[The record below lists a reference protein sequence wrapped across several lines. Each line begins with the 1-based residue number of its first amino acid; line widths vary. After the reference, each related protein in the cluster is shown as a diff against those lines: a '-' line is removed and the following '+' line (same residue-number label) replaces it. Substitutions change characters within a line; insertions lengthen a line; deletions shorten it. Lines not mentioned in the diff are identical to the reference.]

1 MAKSPFLSTRATIYL
16 GGVTAISAIATDI
29 FLPATGVIARDYQ
42 VDDSQ
47 GALLIAAYLLAYG
60 VGQLFWGLFSDAY
73 GRKFALQLSL
83 IAFAVTSFAC
93 ALAPSFTWL
102 VALRALQGLS
112 AGAPVICRAMVRDAA
127 TGNRAGRILAVLGAV
142 LTVSTMIAPIIGSGL
157 LILFAWPAIFYAL
170 ALFSLGYI
178 LYTARYIPDT
188 DAERRPERLS
198 LSFIIP
204 NARRLFGMRA
214 FSIPM
219 IQGGFVFA
227 GYAGM
232 LSMGAILTEA
242 AYGVDP
248 EAFGA
253 LFAFSALANTAG
265 ALLTRRML
273 GSYELVQV
281 NRLAIAMTGIAAL
294 ACFALIFVTPNLPVF
309 WAAICLYVFAF
320 GMILPTSNTLAMD
333 PVGDMPG
340 FAASLIGS
348 VQVSLG
354 AVGSAI
360 AAIIFIGSHHTI
372 PILMAGFG
380 ALTVATSFLKS
391 KPQDS

>member
-42 VDDSQ
+42 VADSQ
-47 GALLIAAYLLAYG
+47 GALLIGAYLLAYG

-83 IAFAVTSFAC
+83 IAFAITSFAC

-102 VALRALQGLS
+102 VALRALQGMS

-157 LILFAWPAIFYAL
+157 LILFAWPAIFYASC
-170 ALFSLGYI
+170 AVF
-178 LYTARYIPDT
+178 ARLHPLHCTLHPDT

-219 IQGGFVFA
+219 IQEGFVFA

-253 LFAFSALANTAG
+253 LFAFAALANTAG
-265 ALLTRRML
+265 A
-273 GSYELVQV
+273 
-281 NRLAIAMTGIAAL
+281 
-294 ACFALIFVTPNLPVF
+294 F
-309 WAAICLYVFAF
+309 
-320 GMILPTSNTLAMD
+320 
-333 PVGDMPG
+333 
-340 FAASLIGS
+340 
-348 VQVSLG
+348 
-354 AVGSAI
+354 
-360 AAIIFIGSHHTI
+360 
-372 PILMAGFG
+372 
-380 ALTVATSFLKS
+380 
-391 KPQDS
+391 